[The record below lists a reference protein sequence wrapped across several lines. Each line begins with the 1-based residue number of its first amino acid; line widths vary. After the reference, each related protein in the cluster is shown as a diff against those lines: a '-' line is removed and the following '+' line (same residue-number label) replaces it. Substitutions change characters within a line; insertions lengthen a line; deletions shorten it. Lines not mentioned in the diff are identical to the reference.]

1 MGGSSK
7 PSYEM
12 IETTSRQTTD
22 PWGPTVKPLTGAVG
36 EARSLRE
43 DLPEWFPGQTYT
55 DFDPSQLQGL
65 NQMQARALAGSPQIP
80 AAQDLNLAMIRG
92 DLANPGIAALQ
103 ETARGDFLT
112 GDTNPY
118 TQALIDEILANS
130 AGIASTSGRL
140 GSGYA
145 TGAATAAMAPIL
157 AGQFDVE
164 RSRQERAKESLAHI
178 FQQDLANRAGAG
190 ASAGGMALLD
200 YQDPEI
206 LTQVGGAFRTQAD
219 LEKEAAI
226 QEFNFLQNRDKNA
239 FDRYLQQMLSIAG
252 QGGTRTTTQ
261 QIPMMQAGGGS
272 KFDRGMQIAG
282 MGLKVAGMM
291 GMCDHRLKDNIE
303 DLPDGALDNVL
314 KLKPKRYNYRAE
326 YGFDP
331 STTEGFL
338 AHEVQGVL
346 PDAVTGTYNG
356 VEPQLVDVLSI
367 LATVTKAM
375 QELCVKVDRLEKRL
389 ETNHGA

>member
-1 MGGSSK
+1 MGGASK
-7 PSYEM
+7 PTMSSFT
-12 IETTSRQTTD
+12 TTSRQTTS
-22 PWGPTVKPLTGAVG
+22 PWGPTQEDLKEAVAWSKRISEDELQWPGFQTFTGLDPRQTDALALM
-36 EARSLRE
+36 EAR
-43 DLPEWFPGQTYT
+43 
-55 DFDPSQLQGL
+55 
-65 NQMQARALAGSPQIP
+65 ARAGSPQIP
-80 AAQDLNLAMIRG
+80 AAQDLNLAMMRG
-92 DLANPGIAALQ
+92 DLNNPGIAALQ

-118 TQALIDEILANS
+118 TQALIDRTLANV
-130 AGIASTSGRL
+130 AGQASVGGRL

-145 TGAATAAMAPIL
+145 TGAATEAMAPIL

-164 RSRQERAKESLAHI
+164 RSRQERARENLAHI
-178 FQQDLANRAGAG
+178 YQQDLMNRAGA
-190 ASAGGMALLD
+190 ADRAGTMALMD
-200 YQDPEI
+200 FQDPQI
-206 LTQVGGAFRTQAD
+206 LQDVGAQYRQVDD
-219 LEKEAAI
+219 LALQERLKE
-226 QEFNFLQNRDKNA
+226 FGFLQNEEQARLA
-239 FDRYLQQMLSIAG
+239 AHLSRLLPISG
-252 QGGTRTTTQ
+252 TGGEMVTKQ
-261 QIPMMQAGGGS
+261 EHPYMQAG
-272 KFDRGMQIAG
+272 KDRFGNAMQIAG
-282 MGLKVAGMM
+282 MGLKLGGMM

>member
-1 MGGSSK
+1 MGGSSRPK
-7 PSYEM
+7 YNM
-12 IETTSRQTTD
+12 VETTTRETKD
-22 PWGPTVKPLTGAVG
+22 PWAPTVPGLT
-36 EARSLRE
+36 EAIEESKRLRE

-55 DFDPSQLQGL
+55 DFDPAQLQGL
-65 NQMQARALAGSPQIP
+65 NRMQARALAGSPQIA
-80 AAQDLNLAMIRG
+80 AAQNLNLDIMQG
-92 DLANPGIAALQ
+92 NLSNPIIEQMQ

-118 TQALIDEILANS
+118 TQAVIDEILANA

-145 TGAATAAMAPIL
+145 TGAATTAIAPIL
-157 AGQFDVE
+157 AGQFDAE
-164 RSRQERAKESLAHI
+164 RNRQERARESLAHI
-178 FQQDLANRAGAG
+178 YQADRAARAGAG
-190 ASAGGMALLD
+190 DRAGGLALLD

-239 FDRYLQQMLSIAG
+239 FDRYLQQMLSLGG
-252 QGGTRTTTQ
+252 QGGTRTLTQ
-261 QIPMMQAGGGS
+261 QIPMMRRGGS
-272 KFDRGMQIAG
+272 SGFNRGMQIAG
-282 MGLKVAGMM
+282 MGLNVAGMM

-303 DLPDGALDNVL
+303 DLPNGALDTVL
-314 KLKPKRYNYRAE
+314 QLKPKRYNYRAE
-326 YGFDP
+326 YGFDS

-389 ETNHGA
+389 ET

>member
-1 MGGSSK
+1 MGGSSRPK
-7 PSYEM
+7 YNM
-12 IETTSRQTTD
+12 VETTTRETKD
-22 PWGPTVKPLTGAVG
+22 PWAPTVPGLT
-36 EARSLRE
+36 EAIEESKRLRE

-55 DFDPSQLQGL
+55 DFDPAQLQGL
-65 NQMQARALAGSPQIP
+65 NRMQARALAGSPQIA
-80 AAQDLNLAMIRG
+80 AAQNLNLDIMQG
-92 DLANPGIAALQ
+92 NLSNPIIEQMQ

-118 TQALIDEILANS
+118 TQAVIDEILANA

-145 TGAATAAMAPIL
+145 TGAATTAIAPIL
-157 AGQFDVE
+157 AGQFDAE
-164 RSRQERAKESLAHI
+164 RNRQERARESLAHI
-178 FQQDLANRAGAG
+178 YQADRAARAGAG
-190 ASAGGMALLD
+190 DRAGGLALLD

-239 FDRYLQQMLSIAG
+239 FDRYLQQMLSLGG
-252 QGGTRTTTQ
+252 QGGTRTLTQ
-261 QIPMMQAGGGS
+261 QIPMMRRGGS
-272 KFDRGMQIAG
+272 SGFNRGMQIAG
-282 MGLKVAGMM
+282 MGLSAASMF
-291 GMCDHRLKDNIE
+291 CDHRLKDNIE
-303 DLPDGALDNVL
+303 DLPNGALDTVL
-314 KLKPKRYNYRAE
+314 QLKPKRYNYRAE
-326 YGFDP
+326 YGFDS

-389 ETNHGA
+389 ET